1 MHLDRPPARRDH
13 PAYEIDAGVL
23 GPRAQHARDSWRHH
37 RSGRRRRDPAGL
49 VLATHPSS
57 IFAVL
62 RLITNSIL
70 AASWTGRSPGFSP
83 FRVEYGQF
91 IAEKFGR
98 PANAAVEGQMNMRR
112 LSITMA
118 FVGILWLAVDA
129 PTALAAPCLIVT
141 LTGTQGG
148 PQSFNGLAGA
158 GTLVRYGDDGNDC
171 GAVKLQFDAGR
182 GTTMRLAQLGVGPEQ
197 LKAVFFTHMHNDHTE
212 GFADVIQLR
221 WSFNGTGP
229 KIDAVCSSDVV
240 SPQGFTISCRN
251 FITHI
256 ADAFIQSGEIAQRH
270 SEVKE
275 RTAGGPAD
283 LINTITFEPKDA
295 PRLVWS
301 SGDVRVSAIR
311 STHIPGH
318 VSYRVDTPAGTV
330 VIGGDAGSDVFA
342 PPRNS
347 STSDQ
352 VEKLAKGAISS
363 CIRRFIPLW
372 GRTTAAECFR
382 MLIIAR
388 ARPPIWARWRSVQAR
403 STSCSH
409 T

>member
-1 MHLDRPPARRDH
+1 
-13 PAYEIDAGVL
+13 
-23 GPRAQHARDSWRHH
+23 
-37 RSGRRRRDPAGL
+37 
-49 VLATHPSS
+49 
-57 IFAVL
+57 
-62 RLITNSIL
+62 
-70 AASWTGRSPGFSP
+70 
-83 FRVEYGQF
+83 
-91 IAEKFGR
+91 
-98 PANAAVEGQMNMRR
+98 MNMRR

-118 FVGILWLAVDA
+118 FVCSLWLVVDA

-212 GFADVIQLR
+212 GFADLVQLR
-221 WSFNGTGP
+221 WTFNGTGP

-240 SPQGFTISCRN
+240 SPQGLTISCRK

-256 ADAFIQSGEIAQRH
+256 ADAFIESGEIAQRH

-283 LINTITFEPKDA
+283 LVNTITFEPKDE
-295 PRLVWS
+295 PKLVWS
-301 SGDVRVSAIR
+301 SGDVRVGAIR

-318 VSYRVDTPAGTV
+318 VSYRVDTPAGSA
-330 VIGGDAGSDVFA
+330 VIGGDAGSDVLA

-352 VEKLAKGAISS
+352 VEKLAKGADIIVHSAIHPIMGPDKGS
-363 CIRRFIPLW
+363 GMFPYAYYRQS
-372 GRTTAAECFR
+372 TASDLGAMAQR
-382 MLIIAR
+382 AGAKYLMLTHLI
-388 ARPPIWARWRSVQAR
+388 PPIGADQQYPFKVPGKPLTEADYRKAAQDGGFTGSIIVGTDL
-403 STSCSH
+403 TSLRLPPK
-409 T
+409 